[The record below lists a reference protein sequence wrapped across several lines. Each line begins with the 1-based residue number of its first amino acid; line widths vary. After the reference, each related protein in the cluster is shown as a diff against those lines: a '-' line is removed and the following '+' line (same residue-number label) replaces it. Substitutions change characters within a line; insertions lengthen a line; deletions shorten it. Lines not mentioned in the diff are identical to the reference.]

1 MTEKRCDKYS
11 PTSHVGAGEIV
22 HRKSCIVRVLG
33 HADAGGVSLSS
44 CQQGKED
51 WMCANVIYLSLSIN
65 VDFGHDSVRTSAGRQ
80 RQQSGS
86 RESHLDG
93 LR

>member
-1 MTEKRCDKYS
+1 MTEKWCDRYS

-44 CQQGKED
+44 CQHDKENG
-51 WMCANVIYLSLSIN
+51 MCANVIYLSLTIN
-65 VDFGHDSVRTSAGRQ
+65 VY
-80 RQQSGS
+80 
-86 RESHLDG
+86 L
-93 LR
+93 